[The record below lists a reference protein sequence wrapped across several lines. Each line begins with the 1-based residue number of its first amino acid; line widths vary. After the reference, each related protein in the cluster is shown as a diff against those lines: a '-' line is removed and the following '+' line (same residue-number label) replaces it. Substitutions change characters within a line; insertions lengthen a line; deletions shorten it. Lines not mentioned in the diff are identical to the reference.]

1 MSVIS
6 FCLNGIC
13 EGLKRAKFT
22 IIIIHNSA
30 VLGQVYVYWIK
41 VVLTARSICRRWQGR
56 RNEIKMEGVMN
67 FLGDRKAQSFY

>member
-1 MSVIS
+1 M
-6 FCLNGIC
+6 GIC

-56 RNEIKMEGVMN
+56 RNKITVEGVMN
-67 FLGDRKAQSFY
+67 FFGDRKAKSFIDQFYGI

>member
-1 MSVIS
+1 M
-6 FCLNGIC
+6 GIC

-41 VVLTARSICRRWQGR
+41 VVLTARSICCRWQGR
-56 RNEIKMEGVMN
+56 QNKITVEGVMN
-67 FLGDRKAQSFY
+67 FFGDRKAQRYID